1 MEALLSDSTDFSH
14 ILLNLVNNLIYD
26 YFCCISLLFHS
37 KWRICKSSWNQQHWN
52 VNWSH
57 HQFPYQHHRL
67 HCITT
72 RPDRFGH
79 TNSISNHYRLTHSFT
94 GKLCFW
100 SWFTLF
106 LGVFDFD
113 SHFLVSWKKKIR
125 WNLENAYLCSNE
137 IAMHKFSPFHVC
149 WTKKAAYS
157 IASRGYIAF

>member
-37 KWRICKSSWNQQHWN
+37 KWRIYKSSWNQQHWN

-94 GKLCFW
+94 GKLWFW

-113 SHFLVSWKKKIR
+113 SHFLVYWKKKFGGIWR
-125 WNLENAYLCSNE
+125 MLTSVLMKLQCINFLHFTYVEQ
-137 IAMHKFSPFHVC
+137 
-149 WTKKAAYS
+149 KKLR
-157 IASRGYIAF
+157 IP